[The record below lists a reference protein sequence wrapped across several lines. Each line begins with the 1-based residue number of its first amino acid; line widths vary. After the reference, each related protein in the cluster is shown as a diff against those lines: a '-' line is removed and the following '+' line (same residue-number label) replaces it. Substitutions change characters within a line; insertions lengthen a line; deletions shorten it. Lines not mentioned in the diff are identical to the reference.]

1 MRKIKKKKRAKV
13 VKQKYVYD
21 VIGDVDA
28 RIAKQQ
34 KRHIFCPVQVQSV
47 KFIFEKRKLQFITT
61 KFIQFT
67 IE

>member
-1 MRKIKKKKRAKV
+1 LRKIKKKRAKV

-21 VIGDVDA
+21 EIGDVDA

-47 KFIFEKRKLQFITT
+47 KFIF
-61 KFIQFT
+61 
-67 IE
+67 